1 MRILERWLK
10 NYIRYSIPPQE
21 LAERLTMLGLEFER
35 VERLDARYNG
45 FVVGKVLAKV
55 KHPNA
60 DKLSVCT
67 VSTGKENLQIVCG
80 ASNVAPGQNVAVGLL
95 GATIPRAQ
103 HDPGGA
109 PFVLARVKIR
119 GVESYGM
126 ICSEYELDLGRDAA
140 GIMVL
145 GPEAKV
151 GQSLSAHL
159 DLDDVGFDLEIT
171 PNRPDW
177 LSHIGVAREVAVLTG
192 TSAKLPP
199 VVLKEGKE
207 PITRSLSVR
216 VENRVDCLRF
226 AARMIRGVRIGPSP
240 RWLQNALRNAGL
252 RPRNNVVDITN
263 YVMYE
268 CGHPM
273 HAFDYALLKGG
284 RIIVRDAKAGTP
296 FTTLD
301 GKEHLLPGGAV
312 MVCDGEREVS
322 IAGIMGGE
330 NSEIGDTTVDVV
342 LEAACWNPSSIR
354 RTARAL
360 GISSDASQ
368 RFERGADPNGVSY
381 ALDRAAGLV
390 LELAGGNLLKGVIDV
405 YPKKIRERV
414 VPLRVSRV
422 NQVLGT
428 SVKKGDVVRSLALLC
443 IRQIPSSG
451 DTLKFIVP
459 TFRVDLQREIDLI
472 EEVAR
477 VYGYDRIEE
486 RSTATVNF
494 THPFPRSRAR
504 DAVREFLIGRGFN
517 EAITNSMQQESKA
530 ALGGAVPVRILN
542 PQTQD
547 MDTLRTSLVPGL
559 LEAVAR
565 NLNLG
570 NPTLRLFE
578 IGHVFRI
585 DSSAGPRLVEDFV
598 EEERVSVVMTGL
610 AGPLSW
616 SGSGRACDI
625 FDIKGEIQDVLTKFA
640 LDKSRFISYSSTNGL
655 TDNTLGIEIQGVYAG
670 YLGQVSKEVMEQFG
684 VEDQVFVAELS
695 VASLKSDAAR
705 AYVPLPRYPKVRRD
719 VAFIVDA
726 GVPGERIERTI
737 RTSSTGLLQ
746 SVELFDVYEGDP
758 LPAGKKSVAFT
769 LGLMST
775 EKTLTDS
782 EIDAAVRVVVA
793 AVEREEGATLRS
805 MR

>member
-1 MRILERWLK
+1 
-10 NYIRYSIPPQE
+10 
-21 LAERLTMLGLEFER
+21 
-35 VERLDARYNG
+35 
-45 FVVGKVLAKV
+45 
-55 KHPNA
+55 
-60 DKLSVCT
+60 
-67 VSTGKENLQIVCG
+67 
-80 ASNVAPGQNVAVGLL
+80 
-95 GATIPRAQ
+95 
-103 HDPGGA
+103 
-109 PFVLARVKIR
+109 
-119 GVESYGM
+119 
-126 ICSEYELDLGRDAA
+126 
-140 GIMVL
+140 
-145 GPEAKV
+145 
-151 GQSLSAHL
+151 
-159 DLDDVGFDLEIT
+159 
-171 PNRPDW
+171 
-177 LSHIGVAREVAVLTG
+177 
-192 TSAKLPP
+192 
-199 VVLKEGKE
+199 
-207 PITRSLSVR
+207 
-216 VENRVDCLRF
+216 
-226 AARMIRGVRIGPSP
+226 
-240 RWLQNALRNAGL
+240 
-252 RPRNNVVDITN
+252 
-263 YVMYE
+263 
-268 CGHPM
+268 
-273 HAFDYALLKGG
+273 
-284 RIIVRDAKAGTP
+284 
-296 FTTLD
+296 
-301 GKEHLLPGGAV
+301 
-312 MVCDGEREVS
+312 
-322 IAGIMGGE
+322 
-330 NSEIGDTTVDVV
+330 
-342 LEAACWNPSSIR
+342 
-354 RTARAL
+354 
-360 GISSDASQ
+360 
-368 RFERGADPNGVSY
+368 
-381 ALDRAAGLV
+381 
-390 LELAGGNLLKGVIDV
+390 
-405 YPKKIRERV
+405 
-414 VPLRVSRV
+414 
-422 NQVLGT
+422 
-428 SVKKGDVVRSLALLC
+428 
-443 IRQIPSSG
+443 
-451 DTLKFIVP
+451 
-459 TFRVDLQREIDLI
+459 
-472 EEVAR
+472 
-477 VYGYDRIEE
+477 
-486 RSTATVNF
+486 
-494 THPFPRSRAR
+494 
-504 DAVREFLIGRGFN
+504 
-517 EAITNSMQQESKA
+517 
-530 ALGGAVPVRILN
+530 
-542 PQTQD
+542 